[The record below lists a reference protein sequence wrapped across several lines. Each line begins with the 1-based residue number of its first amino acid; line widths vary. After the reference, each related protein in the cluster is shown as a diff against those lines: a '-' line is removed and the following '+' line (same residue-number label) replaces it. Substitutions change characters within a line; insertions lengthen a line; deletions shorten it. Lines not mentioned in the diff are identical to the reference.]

1 MKWNRTNNPALQM
14 YPFTLDFSPPPPG
27 PRIENPAGP
36 PALARFSFIMDG
48 RPVPGPVCA
57 ISSRSAGNM
66 VYSPQQNN
74 SARDRLFTTL
84 GLEPRRVLAC
94 IQSHSQKVLAA
105 AGDTG
110 SGDLAGDGLVSADPS
125 VCLTV
130 TVADCL
136 PVYLFD
142 TGSGAFGIVHS
153 GWKGTGIVLQAL
165 RLMEKHWGTRPAAAA
180 AVLGP
185 CIRSCCYRVDE
196 ERIRLFKSQVE
207 AQLPPGGELSGI
219 EAAYPLVRDSGTLDM
234 QAANIRLLA
243 AAGVR
248 HIAVCGNC
256 TFTDERL
263 GSFRREGPGFSR
275 MAALI
280 GRF

>member
-1 MKWNRTNNPALQM
+1 MKWNRADSLELRI
-14 YPFTLDFSPPPPG
+14 YPFTLDFFPLFPG
-27 PRIENPAGP
+27 ARAESPAGQ
-36 PALARFSFIMDG
+36 PALARFSFILDG
-48 RPVPGPVCA
+48 SPVPGPVCA

-66 VYSPQQNN
+66 VYSPQRSNP
-74 SARDRLFTTL
+74 ARDRLFAAL
-84 GLEPRRVLAC
+84 GLDPRRVFAC
-94 IQSHSQKVLAA
+94 VQSHSQKVLSA
-105 AGDTG
+105 TG
-110 SGDLAGDGLVSADPS
+110 TNPGNLEGDGLVSADPS
-125 VCLTV
+125 ACLTV
-130 TVADCL
+130 TAADCL

-153 GWKGTGIVLQAL
+153 GWKGTGIVFRAL
-165 RLMEKHWGTRPAAAA
+165 LLMEERWETRPAAVT

-185 CIRSCCYRVDE
+185 CIRSCCYHVDE
-196 ERIRLFKSQVE
+196 ERARLFKSQVE
-207 AQLPPGGELSGI
+207 AQLSPGGEIPGI
-219 EAAYPLVRDSGTLDM
+219 GAAYPLVRGSGELDM

-263 GSFRREGPGFSR
+263 GSYRREGPGFSR